1 MKIFRR
7 CFVLCMHMHAYVLAI
22 YTYLRVTGWGG
33 ETERRGRDFS
43 VSGAIHIGLTEKLD
57 SWASAS

>member
-1 MKIFRR
+1 MF
-7 CFVLCMHMHAYVLAI
+7 CAVYAYDAYVLGI